1 MKFNIKKHCIF
12 EFQQIR
18 IFLNM
23 NIPKSVN
30 PRIVIIGGGFAG
42 IALARKL
49 KNKNVQV
56 VLLDKHNYHNFQPL
70 LYQVA
75 TGGLEA
81 GSIAYPIRKVIQEYN
96 DFYFRLTSVEEI
108 DTKNQKVIAE
118 IGELSYDYLI
128 IATGSKTNYFGNKEI
143 ERNSMGMKTIP
154 QSLNIRSLIL
164 ENFEQAVLTT
174 DVAERNSLINFVL
187 VGGGPTGVELAGA
200 LAEMKKA
207 ILQKDYPD
215 LDIDKME
222 INLIQSGDR
231 ILNTMSEKSSIAA
244 EKFLDNL
251 GVKIWKNV
259 RVTNYDGRTI
269 ITNSDLTFET
279 ATVIWTAGVQGALVA
294 GLDAKSLVARVERIR
309 VNQYCQVV
317 GYDNIFAVGDIAA
330 MVTESFPEGHPMMA
344 QPAMQQGK
352 LLGENIIK
360 LIRKQP
366 MEAFKYN
373 DKGSMATIGRN
384 KAVVDLPKYH
394 FSGVFAWFVWMFV
407 HLFSLIGFK
416 NRAVVF
422 LNWVY
427 NYIRFDRE
435 GRLIIRPFKKKSF
448 TTFTS
453 DEV

>member
-1 MKFNIKKHCIF
+1 
-12 EFQQIR
+12 
-18 IFLNM
+18 M
-23 NIPKSVN
+23 NIPQSSK

-42 IALARKL
+42 IALAKKL
-49 KNKNVQV
+49 KNKNLQV
-56 VLLDKHNYHNFQPL
+56 VLLDKHNYHTFQPL

-81 GSIAYPIRKVIQEYN
+81 GSIAYPIRKVMQECH
-96 DFYFRLTSVEEI
+96 DFYFRLTSVKEI
-108 DTKNQKVIAE
+108 DTKNQKVISE
-118 IGELSYDYLI
+118 IGDLNYDYLV

-143 ERNSMGMKTIP
+143 ERNSMSMKTIP

-164 ENFEQAVLTT
+164 ENFEQAVLTKEVN
-174 DVAERNSLINFVL
+174 DQNALINFVL

-215 LDIDKME
+215 LDMSKMQ
-222 INLIQSGDR
+222 INLVQSGDR
-231 ILNTMSEKSSIAA
+231 ILNTMSEKSSKAA
-244 EKFLDNL
+244 EDFLQSL

-269 ITNSDLTFET
+269 TTNSDLTFET
-279 ATVIWTAGVQGALVA
+279 ATVIWTAGVQGAAIA
-294 GLDAKSLVARVERIR
+294 GLDAKSLVEKVERVR
-309 VNQYCQVV
+309 VNEYNQVI
-317 GYDNIFAVGDIAA
+317 GYENIFAVGDIAS
-330 MVTESFPEGHPMMA
+330 METELYPQGHPMMA
-344 QPAMQQGK
+344 QPALQQGH
-352 LLGENIIK
+352 LLGQNIIK
-360 LIRKQP
+360 LINKQP
-366 MEAFKYN
+366 MKPFEYN

-384 KAVVDLPKYH
+384 KAVVDLPRYH
-394 FSGVFAWFVWMFV
+394 FHGVFAWFVWMFV

-416 NRAVVF
+416 NKAVVF

-435 GRLIIRPFKKKSF
+435 GRLIIRPFKRKSF
-448 TTFTS
+448 VTFTS

>member
-1 MKFNIKKHCIF
+1 
-12 EFQQIR
+12 
-18 IFLNM
+18 M
-23 NIPKSVN
+23 NIPQSDKKRV
-30 PRIVIIGGGFAG
+30 VIIGGGFAG
-42 IALARKL
+42 ISLAKKL
-49 KNKNVQV
+49 KNKNLQV
-56 VLLDKHNYHNFQPL
+56 VLLDKHNYHTFQPL

-81 GSIAYPIRKVIQEYN
+81 GSIAYPIRKVIQGCN
-96 DFYFRLTSVEEI
+96 DFYFRLTSVKEI
-108 DTKNQKVIAE
+108 DTQNQKILSE
-118 IGELSYDYLI
+118 IGDLHYDFLV

-143 ERNSMGMKTIP
+143 ERNSMSMKTIP

-164 ENFEQAVLTT
+164 ENFEQAVLTKEEA
-174 DVAERNSLINFVL
+174 DRNALMNFVL

-215 LDIDKME
+215 LDIKKMQ

-231 ILNTMSEKSSIAA
+231 ILNTMSVESSNAS
-244 EKFLDNL
+244 ESFLESL

-269 ITNSDLTFET
+269 TTNSELSFET
-279 ATVIWTAGVQGALVA
+279 ATVIWTAGVQGAAVHGLNSEALVE
-294 GLDAKSLVARVERIR
+294 KVERIR
-309 VNQYCQVV
+309 VNEFNQVK
-317 GYDNIFAVGDIAA
+317 GYDNIFAIGDIAS
-330 MVTESFPEGHPMMA
+330 MVSEAYPQGHPMMA
-344 QPAMQQGK
+344 QPALQQGD
-352 LLGENIIK
+352 LLGDNLIK
-360 LIRKQP
+360 FIQNLP
-366 MEAFKYN
+366 MTPFQYN

-394 FSGVFAWFVWMFV
+394 FNGVFAWFVWMFV

-416 NRAVVF
+416 NKAVVF

-435 GRLIIRPFKKKSF
+435 GRLIIRPYKKKSF

>member
-1 MKFNIKKHCIF
+1 
-12 EFQQIR
+12 
-18 IFLNM
+18 M
-23 NIPKSVN
+23 NIPQSNN
-30 PRIVIIGGGFAG
+30 PRVVIIGGGFAG
-42 IALARKL
+42 IALAKKL
-49 KNKNVQV
+49 RNKNVQV
-56 VLLDKHNYHNFQPL
+56 VLLDKHNYHTFQPL

-81 GSIAYPIRKVIQEYN
+81 GSIAYPIRKVIQEYD
-96 DFYFRLTSVEEI
+96 DFYFRLTSVKEI
-108 DTKNQKVIAE
+108 DTVNQKVIAE
-118 IGELSYDYLI
+118 IGDLSYDYLV

-143 ERNSMGMKTIP
+143 ERNSMSMKTIP

-164 ENFEQAVLTT
+164 ENFEQAVLTK
-174 DVAERNSLINFVL
+174 DVADRNTLINFVL

-222 INLIQSGDR
+222 INLVQSGDR
-231 ILNTMSEKSSIAA
+231 ILNTMSEKSSAEA
-244 EKFLDNL
+244 EKFLKNL
-251 GVKIWKNV
+251 GVTIWKNV

-269 ITNSDLTFET
+269 TTNSDLTFET
-279 ATVIWTAGVQGALVA
+279 ATVIWTAGVQGAIIA
-294 GLDAKSLVARVERIR
+294 GLDGKSLVENVKRIR
-309 VNQYCQVV
+309 VNEFNQVV

-330 MVTESFPEGHPMMA
+330 METEQFPQGHPMMA
-344 QPAMQQGK
+344 QPAIQQGD
-352 LLGENIIK
+352 LLGENLVRLLSHK
-360 LIRKQP
+360 P
-366 MEAFKYN
+366 MKPFEYN
-373 DKGSMATIGRN
+373 DKGAMATIGRN
-384 KAVVDLPKYH
+384 LAVVDLPHYH

-435 GRLIIRPFKKKSF
+435 GRLIIRPYKKKSF
-448 TTFTS
+448 VTFTS

>member
-1 MKFNIKKHCIF
+1 
-12 EFQQIR
+12 
-18 IFLNM
+18 M
-23 NIPKSVN
+23 NIPTSKY

-42 IALARKL
+42 IALSKKL
-49 KNKNVQV
+49 RNKNVQV
-56 VLLDKHNYHNFQPL
+56 VLIDKHNYHTFQPL

-81 GSIAYPIRKVIQEYN
+81 GSIAYPIRKVIQEYK
-96 DFYFRLTSVEEI
+96 DFYFRLTSVKEI
-108 DTKNQKVIAE
+108 DTKHQKIITE
-118 IGELSYDYLI
+118 IGDLHYDYLV
-128 IATGSKTNYFGNKEI
+128 IASGSKTNYFGNKEI
-143 ERNSMGMKTIP
+143 ERNSMSMKTIP

-164 ENFEQAVLTT
+164 ENFEQAVLTKNQA
-174 DVAERNSLINFVL
+174 DRNTLINFVL
-187 VGGGPTGVELAGA
+187 VGAGPTGVELAGA

-215 LDIDKME
+215 LDIDKMQ

-231 ILNTMSEKSSIAA
+231 ILNTMSEKSSAAA
-244 EKFLDNL
+244 EKFLLNL

-269 ITNSDLTFET
+269 TTNTDLTFDS
-279 ATVIWTAGVQGALVA
+279 ATVIWTAGVQGVKII
-294 GLDAKSLVARVERIR
+294 GLDSKSLVEKVDRVR
-309 VNQYCQVV
+309 VNQYNQVV
-317 GYDNIFAVGDIAA
+317 GYDNIFAIGDICS
-330 MVTESFPEGHPMMA
+330 METEKYPQGHPMMA

-352 LLGENIIK
+352 LLGENLIK
-360 LIRKQP
+360 LIQKKTMTP
-366 MEAFKYN
+366 FEYK

-384 KAVVDLPKYH
+384 LAVVDLPHYH
-394 FSGVFAWFVWMFV
+394 FSGIFAWFVWMFV

-416 NRAVVF
+416 NKAVVF

-427 NYIRFDRE
+427 NYIKFDRE

-453 DEV
+453 DEI

>member
-1 MKFNIKKHCIF
+1 
-12 EFQQIR
+12 
-18 IFLNM
+18 M
-23 NIPKSVN
+23 NIPTSKY

-42 IALARKL
+42 IALSKKL
-49 KNKNVQV
+49 RNKNVQV
-56 VLLDKHNYHNFQPL
+56 VLIDKHNYHTFQPL

-81 GSIAYPIRKVIQEYN
+81 GSIAYPIRKVIQEYK
-96 DFYFRLTSVEEI
+96 DFYFRLTSVKEI
-108 DTKNQKVIAE
+108 DTKHQKIMTE
-118 IGELSYDYLI
+118 IGDLHYDYLV
-128 IATGSKTNYFGNKEI
+128 IASGSKTNYFGNKEI
-143 ERNSMGMKTIP
+143 ERNSMSMKTIP

-164 ENFEQAVLTT
+164 ENFEQAVLTKNQA
-174 DVAERNSLINFVL
+174 DRNTLINFVL
-187 VGGGPTGVELAGA
+187 VGAGPTGVELAGA

-215 LDIDKME
+215 LDIDKMQ

-231 ILNTMSEKSSIAA
+231 ILNTMSEKSSAAA
-244 EKFLDNL
+244 EKFLLDL

-269 ITNSDLTFET
+269 TTNTDLTFDS
-279 ATVIWTAGVQGALVA
+279 ATVIWTAGVQGVKIV
-294 GLDAKSLVARVERIR
+294 GLDPKSFVEKVDRVR
-309 VNQYCQVV
+309 VNQYNQVV
-317 GYDNIFAVGDIAA
+317 GYDNIFAIGDICS
-330 MVTESFPEGHPMMA
+330 METEKYPQGHPMMA

-352 LLGENIIK
+352 LLGENLIK
-360 LIRKQP
+360 LIQKKTMTP
-366 MEAFKYN
+366 FEYK

-384 KAVVDLPKYH
+384 LAVVDLPHYH
-394 FSGVFAWFVWMFV
+394 FSGIFAWFVWMFV

-416 NRAVVF
+416 NKAVVF

-427 NYIRFDRE
+427 NYIKFDRE

-453 DEV
+453 DEI

>member
-1 MKFNIKKHCIF
+1 
-12 EFQQIR
+12 
-18 IFLNM
+18 M
-23 NIPKSVN
+23 NIPNSSN

-42 IALARKL
+42 IALAKKL
-49 KNKNVQV
+49 KNKNLQV
-56 VLLDKHNYHNFQPL
+56 VLLDKHNYHTFQPL

-81 GSIAYPIRKVIQEYN
+81 GSIAYPIRKVIQEYK
-96 DFYFRLTSVEEI
+96 DFYFRLTSVTEI
-108 DTKNQKVIAE
+108 DTKNKKVIAE
-118 IGELSYDYLI
+118 IGELSYDYLV

-143 ERNSMGMKTIP
+143 ERNSMSMKTIP

-164 ENFEQAVLTT
+164 ENFEQAVLTK
-174 DVAERNSLINFVL
+174 DSAEKNTLINFVL

-200 LAEMKKA
+200 LAEMKKE

-215 LDIDKME
+215 LNIDRME

-231 ILNTMSEKSSIAA
+231 ILNTMSEKSSKEAQD
-244 EKFLDNL
+244 FLEHL

-259 RVTNYDGRTI
+259 RVLNYDGKTI
-269 ITNSDLTFET
+269 TTNTDLTFET
-279 ATVIWTAGVQGALVA
+279 ATVIWTAGVKGALVS
-294 GLDAKSLVARVERIR
+294 GLDAQSLVENVKRIR
-309 VNQYCQVV
+309 VNQYNQVK
-317 GYDNIFAVGDIAA
+317 GYENIFALGDIA
-330 MVTESFPEGHPMMA
+330 MMELDTYPEGHPMMA
-344 QPAMQQGK
+344 QPALQQGK
-352 LLGENIIK
+352 LLGGNIVK
-360 LIRKQP
+360 LINKQKMIP
-366 MEAFKYN
+366 FEYH
-373 DKGSMATIGRN
+373 DKGAMATIGRN

-416 NRAVVF
+416 NKAVVF

-435 GRLIIRPFKKKSF
+435 GRLIIRPYKKKSF
-448 TTFTS
+448 VTFTS